1 MSDRHLFAHPFPV
14 EGLKREGVDFDRVAD
29 AAERARIARRLDLV
43 ALTMLAAK
51 GRVQC
56 DEAGLIVV
64 EGALE
69 AAVTQR
75 CVVTLDPF
83 ESETTLPFK
92 RVFTIEAVLADE
104 TIVLDDTSDDAPEP
118 LDGPFLDVG
127 EVVVEELSLGLDP
140 YPHGP
145 DAEAALKRLGVRRE
159 GDGPT
164 MDDATADDDDGTT
177 ERPFAAL
184 GRLRRRPD
192 GA

>member
-29 AAERARIARRLDLV
+29 AGERARIARRLDLV
-43 ALTMLAAK
+43 ALASLAAK

-56 DEAGLIVV
+56 VDAGLIVV

-83 ESETTLPFK
+83 ESETALPFK
-92 RVFTIEAVLADE
+92 RVFTTEAAPLDE
-104 TIVLDDTSDDAPEP
+104 TIVLDESSDDAPEP
-118 LDGPFLDVG
+118 LDEPFLDLG
-127 EVVVEELSLGLDP
+127 EIVVEELSLGLDP

-145 DAEAALKRLGVRRE
+145 NADAALKRLGVRRE
-159 GDGPT
+159 GD
-164 MDDATADDDDGTT
+164 DAPADEAAGDKPH
-177 ERPFAAL
+177 PFAAL
-184 GRLRRRPD
+184 GRLRRQD